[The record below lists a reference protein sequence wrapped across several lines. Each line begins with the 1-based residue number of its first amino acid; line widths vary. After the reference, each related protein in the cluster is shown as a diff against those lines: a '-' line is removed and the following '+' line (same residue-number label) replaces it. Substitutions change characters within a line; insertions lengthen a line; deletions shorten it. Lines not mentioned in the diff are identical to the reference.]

1 MEVKGLMAMRASS
14 SGSSQHLQV
23 THSSRV
29 FFTGEDKVP
38 GRYSGS
44 CQGHRFSKW
53 RSRDLNLGF
62 LITSLA
68 LCSTIL
74 SQRWAC
80 YKHSTSVERAMGNGI
95 FTVQVPQGLQ
105 VECSLDDLGIL
116 QSLEVLGNSR
126 VRFSNCI
133 RWSVGDGD
141 SAVDLI
147 SSQRSKATPLFSAS
161 DSGKRLVLV

>member
-1 MEVKGLMAMRASS
+1 
-14 SGSSQHLQV
+14 
-23 THSSRV
+23 
-29 FFTGEDKVP
+29 
-38 GRYSGS
+38 
-44 CQGHRFSKW
+44 
-53 RSRDLNLGF
+53 
-62 LITSLA
+62 
-68 LCSTIL
+68 
-74 SQRWAC
+74 
-80 YKHSTSVERAMGNGI
+80 MGNGI
-95 FTVQVPQGLQ
+95 FTVQVPHGLQ